1 MSSKSLQPI
10 ICCLGDS
17 VGGNPTQFVFER
29 ALIDRG
35 LTDWKLFTAEVKNE
49 ETQAA
54 LGALKLLGIQGV
66 CLITEQMRKLVLGP
80 QVQADPEA
88 VWCGRVSLLLRIDT
102 IEPETRAAGPVESLL
117 PSQPVWEGT
126 FTVGNAVLQAL
137 LQLEVVDPLAMN
149 CLVLGDSPEARSVVA
164 SALKKGTGKI
174 FWLVDSSAQPLED
187 TCPDGLK
194 VFLQEACQNERLML
208 VHDLS
213 EAMGPDLHA
222 TIVCEEKFVRNFEKW
237 LNTQSSPEQIRVVD
251 ARSSVISISEL
262 SLPLPVT
269 VAITRTTD
277 WHAKM
282 LEEDF
287 LRLTGVAPN
296 SVVVRDALDEY
307 MEL

>member
-1 MSSKSLQPI
+1 VSSKSLQPI

-54 LGALKLLGIQGV
+54 LSALKLLGIQGV

-102 IEPETRAAGPVESLL
+102 IESESHATEPVESQLL
-117 PSQPVWEGT
+117 SQPVWEGT
-126 FTVGNAVLQAL
+126 FTAGNAILQAL

-174 FWLVDSSAQPLED
+174 FWLLDSSINPLED
-187 TCPDGLK
+187 TCSDGLK
-194 VFLQEACQNERLML
+194 AFLQEACQNERLIM
-208 VHDLS
+208 VHELS
-213 EAMGPDLHA
+213 EAIDQNLHA
-222 TIVCEEKFVRNFEKW
+222 TIICEERFIKSFEKW
-237 LNTQSSPEQIRVVD
+237 LNTQSSSEKIRVVD

-307 MEL
+307 MDL

>member
-29 ALIDRG
+29 ALSDRG

-54 LGALKLLGIQGV
+54 LNALKLLGIQGV
-66 CLITEQMRKLVLGP
+66 CLITEQIRKLVLGS

-88 VWCGRVSLLLRIDT
+88 LWCGRVSLLLRIDT
-102 IEPETRAAGPVESLL
+102 TDSEVATSDSVESLS
-117 PSQPVWEGT
+117 PSQPAWEGT
-126 FTVGNAVLQAL
+126 FTAGNAVLQTL
-137 LQLEVVDPLAMN
+137 LQLEVVDPLGMN
-149 CLVLGDSPEARSVVA
+149 CLVLGDGPEARSIVA

-174 FWLVDSSAQPLED
+174 FWLVDSSVQPLED
-187 TCPDGLK
+187 ACPDGLK
-194 VFLQEACQNERLML
+194 SFLEEACRTERLTL

-213 EAMGPDLHA
+213 EAIGQSLNA
-222 TIVCEEKFVRNFEKW
+222 TIVCEERFIKNFEKW
-237 LNTQSSPEQIRVVD
+237 LNTQSTPEQIRVVD
-251 ARSSVISISEL
+251 ARSSAISFSEL

-269 VAITRTTD
+269 VPFTRTTD
-277 WHAKM
+277 WYAKM

-307 MEL
+307 MDL